1 MLQMGWLLLQLR
13 CRWGFENRARQE
25 FRAAE
30 AVRKVYSEKPSK
42 KMKIFETSNGREWV
56 GMCDCCRE
64 MLEKTEMFAHY
75 SPLKLRKGHR
85 EKPKGP

>member
-1 MLQMGWLLLQLR
+1 MKFKKELITQRDPKSPVSEVFRTLR
-13 CRWGFENRARQE
+13 TNIQFMDT
-25 FRAAE
+25 
-30 AVRKVYSEKPSK
+30 SK

-56 GMCDCCRE
+56 GMRDCCLE

-75 SPLKLRKGHR
+75 SPLKLRKSHR

>member
-1 MLQMGWLLLQLR
+1 MPQMGGCYCNCDVGGALKTVLGRNLGRL
-13 CRWGFENRARQE
+13 
-25 FRAAE
+25 
-30 AVRKVYSEKPSK
+30 KPSGKCIVSK

-56 GMCDCCRE
+56 GMRDCCLE

-75 SPLKLRKGHR
+75 SPLKLRKSHR